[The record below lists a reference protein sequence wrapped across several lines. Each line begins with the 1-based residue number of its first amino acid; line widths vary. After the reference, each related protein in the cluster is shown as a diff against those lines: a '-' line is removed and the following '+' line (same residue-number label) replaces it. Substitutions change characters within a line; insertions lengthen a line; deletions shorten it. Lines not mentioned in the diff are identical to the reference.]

1 MLDKE
6 KNPIADAILELAE
19 AVNNLASQFQTDV
32 GYYKSI
38 ADIFEEMNY
47 YQNKEKKEEEKK

>member
-1 MLDKE
+1 MVT
-6 KNPIADAILELAE
+6 KNETSQIADAILELAE
-19 AVNNLASQFQTDV
+19 AINNLSSQFQTDV

-47 YQNKEKKEEEKK
+47 YQNKEKEKK